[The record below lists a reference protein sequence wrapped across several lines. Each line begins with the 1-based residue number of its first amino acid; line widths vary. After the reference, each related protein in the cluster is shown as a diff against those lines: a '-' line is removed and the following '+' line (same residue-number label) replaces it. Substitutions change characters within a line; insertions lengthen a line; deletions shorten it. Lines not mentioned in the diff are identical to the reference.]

1 MTKSSEVSKRI
12 KGKNNLIKLS
22 EEKYNNL
29 YNIYILLKL
38 TSYKTKDEIEKYF
51 ELKDKLMNTSNY
63 WDFLFKNIPQN
74 KTNITE
80 ELYAIVYS
88 KKNKDKLINSK
99 NFDKSYKEVLK
110 KALDYLINKYK
121 AKMWF
126 GNSARNEYVLFLD

>member
-1 MTKSSEVSKRI
+1 MTTKI
-12 KGKNNLIKLS
+12 KNNLITLS
-22 EEKYNNL
+22 EEKYYNL
-29 YNIYILLKL
+29 YNRYILLKL
-38 TSYKTKDEIEKYF
+38 TSYKNKDEIEKYF

-88 KKNKDKLINSK
+88 KKNKDKLIDSK

-110 KALDYLINKYK
+110 KSLDYLINKYK
-121 AKMWF
+121 TKMWF
-126 GNSARNEYVLFLD
+126 GNSARNEYALFLD